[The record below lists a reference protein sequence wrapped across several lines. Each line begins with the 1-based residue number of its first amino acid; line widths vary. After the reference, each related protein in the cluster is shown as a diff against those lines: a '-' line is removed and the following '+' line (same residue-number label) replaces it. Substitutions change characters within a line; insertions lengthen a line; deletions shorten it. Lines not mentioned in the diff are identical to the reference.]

1 MSPVAAK
8 FGSALSCVAFNAKL
22 KERSEIYEKW
32 LDENMSDEEKLDRE
46 IDAQVKEGEDKD
58 HDDFAFMKN
67 YEKDELK

>member
-8 FGSALSCVAFNAKL
+8 FGSALSGVAFNAKL